1 MSQPLPEGYTEA
13 GDHRGRGRRG
23 EGGKQIGNKGNEIDC
38 LFQFVEIYGGK
49 NNFLLQMS
57 IRSGGH
63 DYICASLK
71 NDSLHLDLRL
81 INVIDLLPQ
90 SEVPEKV
97 SHCRSTKM
105 LYQGQEY

>member
-1 MSQPLPEGYTEA
+1 MSQPLPEGDPEA

-23 EGGKQIGNKGNEIDC
+23 EGCKQIENKGNEIDC

-90 SEVPEKV
+90 SEVPDKV
-97 SHCRSTKM
+97 SQIRATKM
-105 LYQGQEY
+105 LYQGQGY

>member
-1 MSQPLPEGYTEA
+1 MSQPLPEGDPEA

-23 EGGKQIGNKGNEIDC
+23 EGGKHIGNKGEYAIICLDYQEIDC
-38 LFQFVEIYGGK
+38 LCQIIDGGK

-90 SEVPEKV
+90 SEVPDKV
-97 SHCRSTKM
+97 SH
-105 LYQGQEY
+105 G